1 MIGAVVVTLLWAAAV
16 YRIVLSLR
24 SIRTVWR
31 TAFTVTSVSVA
42 LGATFQIYGE
52 VLDEHLQIW
61 NLSVLLTPLAL
72 IITAAATSTYVAT
85 LRKFTVPAR
94 SVAARIVIGSS
105 LWAVEITTWLLA
117 PLHQRQLTNFSGAW
131 PSGWLCVF
139 NLTFAA
145 AIVFAATET
154 AVFCLTRAASKTDLT
169 RTISLALTGTAC
181 LSGATA
187 FALGGVAVVARYTT
201 GSDLPV
207 LTTIFNTAI
216 PPIMV
221 VLALGTL
228 TLLAGPPAIDLVR
241 HYQRWRALRPL
252 WRDLING
259 QPGVHLDVSATGG
272 PRQRARLRV
281 QRATVEI
288 YDALRL
294 TRVHVG
300 RGASVD
306 ELARAL
312 HSPGAGQF
320 IAADVLGST
329 ETIDAQLLALAR
341 SYSRSPT

>member
-1 MIGAVVVTLLWAAAV
+1 MVTLLWAAAV
-16 YRIVLSLR
+16 YRIALSFR
-24 SIRTVWR
+24 AINTVWR
-31 TAFTVTSVSVA
+31 TAFTITSVSVA
-42 LGATFQIYGE
+42 LGATFQVYGE
-52 VLDEHLQIW
+52 VLDRHLRIW

-85 LRKFTVPAR
+85 LRRVSVPPR
-94 SVAARIVIGSS
+94 VVAARIVIGAA
-105 LWAVEITTWLLA
+105 LWAIEITTWILA
-117 PLHQRQLTNFSGAW
+117 PLHERQLTDFSGTW
-131 PSGWLCVF
+131 LSGWLCLF

-169 RTISLALTGTAC
+169 RTISLILTGMAC
-181 LSGATA
+181 LAGAA
-187 FALGGVAVVARYTT
+187 VFALGGIAVVARYTT

-207 LTTIFNTAI
+207 LTAIFNASI

-228 TLLAGPPAIDLVR
+228 TLLAGPPTIDLVR
-241 HYQRWRALRPL
+241 QYQRWRALRPL
-252 WRDLING
+252 WQDLISG
-259 QPGVHLDVSATGG
+259 QPAVHLDVSATGG
-272 PRQRARLRV
+272 PRQRVRMRV

-300 RGASVD
+300 RGANVD

-312 HSPGAGQF
+312 HSPGTGPF
-320 IAADVLGST
+320 IAADVLAST
-329 ETIDAQLLALAR
+329 ETIDTQLLALAR